1 MRLYQRLA
9 QRKSAFVQPPFWSP
23 SAFPTS
29 TSLSFDRERIG
40 NDYQGYVADAFKSN
54 GVVFACMLARMML
67 FSEARFAWR
76 TFENGQPQSLFTNP
90 ELALLERPWPGGTTG
105 DLLGR
110 MLQDADLA
118 GNAFHTTVDDEGR
131 FGAAA
136 AGPSR
141 RLARMRPDWV
151 SIILGSKSGNVRDID
166 ARPVGYVYAPPEAD
180 KVLLLPNEVSHF
192 SPIPDPDAMYRGMSW
207 LTPVLREVKA
217 DKAAQKHKLKFFEQ
231 GATISTVVS
240 LDKDIQPAAFDE
252 FVAKM
257 RAQTDGVDNAY
268 KTLYLGGGADVT
280 LNGSSMKEI
289 DFKSTQGAGET
300 RIASAAGVHPVVVGL
315 SEGLAGS
322 SLNAGNFE
330 AAIRFTADKTIRPL
344 WRNAAGSLEGLLKR
358 PDEAVLWYD
367 DRDVAFL
374 SDNTKDVAEIQSK
387 QAATAS
393 SLLSAGFTAES
404 VVAFLDTGS
413 LTALE
418 HSGLYSVQLRPAG
431 AEKTDAAR
439 LLQQMYLAVGK
450 VVTAEEAR
458 TILAAAGV
466 DITPAIDLDQLHAN
480 LPPMPSQDDPAP
492 EES

>member
-9 QRKSAFVQPPFWSP
+9 HRKSAFVQPPFWSP
-23 SAFPTS
+23 NAYSAS
-29 TSLSFDRERIG
+29 TSLMIDRERIG
-40 NDYQGYVADAFKSN
+40 NDFSGYIADAYKSN
-54 GVVFACMLARMML
+54 GVVFSVMLARMAL
-67 FSEARFAWR
+67 FTEARFAWR
-76 TFENGQPQSLFTNP
+76 NFRNGQPRSLFTNA

-207 LTPVLREVKA
+207 LTPVLREIKA
-217 DKAAQKHKLKFFEQ
+217 DKAIGKHKLKFFEQ

-240 LDKDIQPAAFDE
+240 LDKDITPAAFDE
-252 FVAKM
+252 FVTKM

-280 LNGSSMKEI
+280 LNGSSVKDI

-300 RIASAAGVHPVVVGL
+300 RIASAGGVHPVVVGL

-344 WRNAAGSLEGLLKR
+344 WRNAAGSLERLLKS
-358 PDEAVLWYD
+358 PGSDSQLWYD

-374 SDNTKDVAEIQSK
+374 SDNTKDVAEIQAN
-387 QAATAS
+387 QASTAN
-393 SLLSAGFTAES
+393 SLLTAGFTPES
-404 VVAFLDTGS
+404 VIEYLDTGS
-413 LTALE
+413 LGVLK
-418 HSGLYSVQLRPAG
+418 HSGLYSVQLQKPGAIDPA
-431 AEKTDAAR
+431 
-439 LLQQMYLAVGK
+439 AVPAP
-450 VVTAEEAR
+450 TPSPEEA
-458 TILAAAGV
+458 
-466 DITPAIDLDQLHAN
+466 
-480 LPPMPSQDDPAP
+480 
-492 EES
+492 